1 MDVKKLLD
9 IVNKYLSLII
19 ILPAIL
25 GGLWQIIELSRISF
39 SFIRFFSVTQ
49 IIPDGLLILLFL
61 LIFVFSLLFLIWV
74 LEKYNKGDEVDDES
88 NVKEGNIYHAIL
100 FLMLFFACSIAV
112 IYFNIFIANNI
123 ENIFNLLIYLP
134 INIIISLLAYGFL
147 KESVT
152 HCIQIISVKYF
163 KPIISNAW
171 YAFMTVQATM
181 LIFLLVKF
189 HDVFMMPSEL
199 KNVDNLICKVEKV
212 YDTNE
217 FEILYANDKYI
228 FAECHKFSKDWRGK
242 PTQSEIRIFKFEE
255 LFDDTACNGNKRIRD
270 AFVKDS
276 IADSKKPAFIN

>member
-1 MDVKKLLD
+1 MVKKLLD
-9 IVNKYLSLII
+9 IINKYLSLII
-19 ILPAIL
+19 ILPALL

-39 SFIRFFSVTQ
+39 SFIRFFSVSQ

-61 LIFVFSLLFLIWV
+61 LIFAFSLLFLIWV
-74 LEKYNKGDEVDDES
+74 LEKYNKGDKVDDES

-100 FLMLFFACSIAV
+100 FLILFFACSIAV
-112 IYFNIFIANNI
+112 IYFNMFIANNI
-123 ENIFNLLIYLP
+123 ENIVNLLIYLP

-152 HCIQIISVKYF
+152 HSIKIIAVKYF
-163 KPIISNAW
+163 KSIISNAW
-171 YAFMTVQATM
+171 YAFLTVQSTM
-181 LIFLLVKF
+181 FIFLLVRF

-199 KNVDNLICKVEKV
+199 KNVDNLICKAEKV
-212 YDTNE
+212 YNTNE

-228 FAECHKFSKDWRGK
+228 FAECHKFSKDWKGK

-255 LFDDTACNGNKRIRD
+255 LFDDSACNGNKRIRD

-276 IADSKKPAFIN
+276 IDDSKKPTLY